1 MKTYTHLFFDL
12 DHTLWDFEKNSE
24 ETLEYLYEVYNLSRF
39 GFTFA
44 DFFKKY
50 SYVNKRLWQLYNA
63 GKVNQEQL
71 RRTRFHKSLNDLGVP
86 EAEIPLEMEHEYLR
100 ICPTKSAV
108 FPFTHETLAYLK
120 AKYQLHIITN
130 GFKESQHLKI
140 SGSKLHSYFGEV
152 ITSECSGFAKPDKR
166 IFLHALER
174 AGCTTPKTCLMIGDN
189 LEADILGAQNA
200 GIDQV
205 LFNPEKRSYPIKATY
220 EISCLSELQRIL

>member
-24 ETLEYLYEVYNLSRF
+24 ETLEHLFEVFNLGRF
-39 GFTFA
+39 GFSFE

-71 RRTRFHKSLNDLGVP
+71 RRTRFHKSLRDLGVP
-86 EAEIPLEMEHEYLR
+86 QDEIPVELENEYLK
-100 ICPTKSAV
+100 ICPTKSAC
-108 FPFTHETLAYLK
+108 FPFTHETLNYLK
-120 AKYQLHIITN
+120 GKYQLHIITN
-130 GFKESQHLKI
+130 GFKESQLLKI
-140 SGSKLHSYFGEV
+140 NSSNLHSYFGEI

-166 IFLHALER
+166 IFKHALER
-174 AGCTTPKTCLMIGDN
+174 VNWTDPKSCLMIGDN
-189 LEADILGAQNA
+189 LEADIIGAQNA

-205 LFNPEKRSYPIKATY
+205 FFNPEKRPHPLKVTY
-220 EISCLSELQRIL
+220 EISCLSELQQLL